1 MTDALTSLGELL
13 EQARLDL
20 GLSTRAAARLASLSD
35 TRWRQVVRGV
45 QVKAGQELP
54 ANPTAR
60 TVVSMA
66 TAVKVDPGQ
75 ALQAA
80 GLETAAASVQAMVDD
95 LRVEEPSPPPPSDG
109 ASGLAEEIERVKS
122 LPISPS
128 LKLRIARSLIDLYA
142 EQAARPE
149 VDRQAPV

>member
-95 LRVEEPSPPPPSDG
+95 LRVEGPPPPSEG

>member
-1 MTDALTSLGELL
+1 MTDALTPLGELL
-13 EQARLDL
+13 ERARLDL
-20 GLSTRAAARLASLSD
+20 GLSTRAAARLAKLSD

-45 QVKAGQELP
+45 QVKAGQEVP

-66 TAVKVDPGQ
+66 TAVKVDPGE
-75 ALQAA
+75 ALQGA
-80 GLETAAASVQAMVDD
+80 GLETTATSVQAMVED
-95 LRVEEPSPPPPSDG
+95 LRLEEPLTNNEG
-109 ASGLAEEIERVKS
+109 ANGLAEEIERVKS

-149 VDRQAPV
+149 AERQAPV